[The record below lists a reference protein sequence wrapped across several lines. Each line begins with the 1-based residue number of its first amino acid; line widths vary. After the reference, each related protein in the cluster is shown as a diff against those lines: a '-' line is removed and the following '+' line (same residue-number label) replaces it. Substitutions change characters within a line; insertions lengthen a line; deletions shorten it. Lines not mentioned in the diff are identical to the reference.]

1 MKTKPKIAVRLVH
14 FEGPLKGEVQEFVEE
29 SILIG
34 RHPSCHVVFPA
45 DQRTIHRKHA
55 LIVREGNR
63 YKVISQGVNGT
74 FVNGKRVEEAF
85 LNEGDVLMFAP
96 GGPKLSFFS
105 EATPE
110 QYPKDDLTY
119 QSPQKEPATSADAPP
134 PRSPAVFSAPPEPRP
149 ERDDLIQKAQV
160 PLMIQYGPTL
170 KSFKELPIS
179 LGKNLGCD
187 YVLNH
192 PAILDRHAQFF
203 FADAQYCLKDLTGK
217 SLISI
222 NGVPIHSHAPLKIND
237 RISMSSQGPAFIF
250 LGEGRLAEVDETAS

>member
-1 MKTKPKIAVRLVH
+1 MKTKPKITVRLVH
-14 FEGPLKGEVQEFVEE
+14 FEGSLKGEVQDFVEE

-63 YKVISQGVNGT
+63 YKVINQGANGT

-96 GGPKLSFFS
+96 GGPKVSFFS
-105 EATPE
+105 EAVQE
-110 QYPKDDLTY
+110 EYPSDGVSHQD
-119 QSPQKEPATSADAPP
+119 QPSEPLPYADAAPRRPP
-134 PRSPAVFSAPPEPRP
+134 MAFSAPPEPVR
-149 ERDDLIQKAQV
+149 ERDIPVQKTPA

-170 KSFKELPIS
+170 KSFKELPIA
-179 LGKNLGCD
+179 LGKNPNCD

-192 PAILDRHAQFF
+192 SAILDRHAQFF
-203 FADAQYCLKDLTGK
+203 FADGQYWLKDLTGK
-217 SLISI
+217 NLISI
-222 NGVPIHSHAPLKIND
+222 NGIPIRSQSSLKMND
-237 RISMSSQGPAFIF
+237 RIMMSSQGPAFIF
-250 LGEGRLAEVDETAS
+250 LGEGRLAELDETAA